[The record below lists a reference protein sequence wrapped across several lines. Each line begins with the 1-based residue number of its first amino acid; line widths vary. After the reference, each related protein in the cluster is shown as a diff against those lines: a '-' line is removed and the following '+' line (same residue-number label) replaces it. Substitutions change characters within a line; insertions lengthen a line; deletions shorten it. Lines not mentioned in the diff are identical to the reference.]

1 MKKDSFKKIS
11 LYKKILNEIAEEL
24 TFNTLSLTLKGA
36 LENYKRSNSN
46 LWVSSLCYF
55 SIMGLI
61 PILAIL
67 FSVSK
72 WLNIDTYL
80 MEKLIENS
88 PLDKNNLTFLMNI
101 AQNLLA
107 ATKSGVLAG
116 FGFFFLG
123 FSIISM
129 FSIIEKSFNSIWQV
143 KSSKNFRKKVGDYF
157 ILFITFTFI
166 LFCINRVSQ
175 LNLEFFNYPFVKNS
189 IPYMALWIFFMIFY
203 SLMPNIRVNLQY
215 TIVSGFFVS
224 LLFNQSNLLLIKL
237 QTIILNY
244 NKIYGSFSIILIF
257 LIWLKIVW
265 FIILIGAHFTF
276 ILQNRFFLKNIYGIN
291 AINFKSKF
299 YLIVQLII
307 LFSKNFNQGKAP
319 LALKDIST
327 ITEIPPGIALELI
340 TFLKDKNIILE
351 VNNESN
357 NGIDN
362 ENDNEKLFKLAR
374 DCSEFSLKDIK
385 ILLEDYGI
393 DYEFSDKKLL
403 NATLDTK
410 INELL

>member
-1 MKKDSFKKIS
+1 MKKNPLKKTK
-11 LYKKILNEIAEEL
+11 LYKNFLCEIIDELN
-24 TFNTLSLTLKGA
+24 FNTLSLTLKGA

-80 MEKLIENS
+80 MDKLIENS
-88 PLDKNNLTFLMNI
+88 PLDQNNLAFLMKI
-101 AQNLLA
+101 SQNLLA
-107 ATKSGVLAG
+107 ATKSGILAG

-129 FSIIEKSFNSIWQV
+129 FSIIEKSFNSIWQI

-166 LFCINRVSQ
+166 LFCINRISQ
-175 LNLEFFNYPFVKNS
+175 LNLEFFNYSFIKNS
-189 IPYMALWIFFMIFY
+189 IPYLALWIFFMIFY
-203 SLMPNIRVNLQY
+203 SLMPNIRVKLQY
-215 TIVSGFFVS
+215 TVVSGFLVS

-257 LIWLKIVW
+257 LIWLKLVW

-291 AINFKSKF
+291 EINFKSKF
-299 YLIVQLII
+299 YLTITLIT
-307 LFSKNFNQGKAP
+307 LFSDNFEKGESP
-319 LALKDIST
+319 LSLKDIST
-327 ITEIPPGIALELI
+327 ITEIPPGITLELI
-340 TFLKDKNIILE
+340 TFLKDKNILLE

-357 NGIDN
+357 NSIDD
-362 ENDNEKLFKLAR
+362 ENDSEKLFKLSR
-374 DCSEFSLKDIK
+374 DCSLFSLSELKDI
-385 ILLEDYGI
+385 LENYGI

-403 NATLDTK
+403 NTTLDTK
-410 INELL
+410 IGKLL